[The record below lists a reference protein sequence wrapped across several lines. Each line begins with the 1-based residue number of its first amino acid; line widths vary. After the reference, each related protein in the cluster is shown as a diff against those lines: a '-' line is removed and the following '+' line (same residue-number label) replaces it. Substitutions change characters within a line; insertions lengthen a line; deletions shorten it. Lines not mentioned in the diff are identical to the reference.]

1 MVVASHL
8 PLGLLSSKL
17 QENKAGK
24 TFCDDSWLEN
34 PIAYQTSKKKYEFL
48 QQQQKDKSLV

>member
-1 MVVASHL
+1 LWASHL